1 MDGVASSRALL
12 LRDVFRIFRSGPVET
27 VALRGANL
35 QIDAGEFVAVVG
47 PSGSGKSTL
56 MHIAAGLEEASAGS
70 VEVAG
75 EPFAGLDD
83 EALLRMRRR
92 LVGVVFQRDNL
103 WSHLTALENV
113 ALAGQLARRPD
124 AIERSRSLLD
134 DLGLAARANHL
145 PSELSG
151 GEQQRVAVAAALIN
165 EPALLLA
172 DEPTGELDRAS
183 ETLVL
188 DVLETAR
195 HARKCALMIV
205 THSEEVAARAG
216 RVVRMENGVCL

>member
-1 MDGVASSRALL
+1 VEGVANSRALV

-35 QIDAGEFVAVVG
+35 QIEAGEFVAVAG

-56 MHIAAGLEEASAGS
+56 LHIAAGLEEASAGS

-75 EPFAGLDD
+75 EPFVGLDD

-113 ALAGQLARRPD
+113 ALAGQLARRTD
-124 AIERSRSLLD
+124 AVERSRSLLD
-134 DLGLAARANHL
+134 DLGIGARANHL
-145 PSELSG
+145 PSALSG

-188 DVLETAR
+188 DVLEAAR
-195 HARKCALMIV
+195 RDRKCALMIV

-216 RVVRMENGVCL
+216 RVVRMENGVCR

>member
-1 MDGVASSRALL
+1 MH
-12 LRDVFRIFRSGPVET
+12 IE
-27 VALRGANL
+27 
-35 QIDAGEFVAVVG
+35 AGEFVALVG

-56 MHIAAGLEEASAGS
+56 LQVAAGLDEPSAGT

-75 EPFAGLDD
+75 EGLAGLGD

-92 LVGVVFQRDNL
+92 LIGVVFQRDNL
-103 WSHLTALENV
+103 FSHLTALENI
-113 ALAGQLARRPD
+113 ALAGKLSGRGD
-124 AIERSRSLLD
+124 AVDRSRQLLD
-134 DLGLAARANHL
+134 ELGLAARAGNR

-165 EPALLLA
+165 EPALLVA

-183 ETLVL
+183 EALVL
-188 DVLETAR
+188 DILEKSQQKHR
-195 HARKCALMIV
+195 CALMVV

-216 RVVRMENGVCL
+216 RVVRMENGICR

>member
-1 MDGVASSRALL
+1 MGGVTSSRALV

-27 VALRGANL
+27 VALRGASL
-35 QIDAGEFVAVVG
+35 EIEAGEFVALVG

-56 MHIAAGLEEASAGS
+56 MHVAAGLDEPSAGS

-75 EPFAGLDD
+75 EQFAGLDE

-113 ALAGQLARRPD
+113 ALAGQLARRTD
-124 AIERSRSLLD
+124 AVERSRRLLK
-134 DLGLAARANHL
+134 DLGLAGREGNR
-145 PSELSG
+145 PSALSG

-183 ETLVL
+183 EALVL

-195 HARKCALMIV
+195 QQHGCALMIV
-205 THSEEVAARAG
+205 THSEEVASRSG
-216 RVVRMENGVCL
+216 RVVRMENGVCQ

>member
-1 MDGVASSRALL
+1 MDRVANTRALVL
-12 LRDVFRIFRSGPVET
+12 NDVFRIFRMGPVET
-27 VALRGANL
+27 VALRGASMRV
-35 QIDAGEFVAVVG
+35 DTGEFVALVG

-56 MHIAAGLEEASAGS
+56 LHVAAGLDEASAGT

-75 EPFAGLDD
+75 EQFAGLDED
-83 EALLRMRRR
+83 ALLRLRRR

-103 WSHLTALENV
+103 WAHLTALENV
-113 ALAGQLARRPD
+113 ALPGRLAGRTD
-124 AIERSRSLLD
+124 AAERSRQLLD
-134 DLGLAARANHL
+134 DLGLAARAGNR

-165 EPALLLA
+165 EPVLLLA

-183 ETLVL
+183 EALVL
-188 DVLETAR
+188 DVLEKAR
-195 HARKCALMIV
+195 QKHGCALMIV

-216 RVVRMENGVCL
+216 RVVRMENGVCR

>member
-1 MDGVASSRALL
+1 MGGIASSRALV

-27 VALRGANL
+27 VALRGASM
-35 QIDAGEFVAVVG
+35 QIESGEFVALVG

-56 MHIAAGLEEASAGS
+56 LHVAAGLDEPSAGT

-75 EPFAGLDD
+75 EPFAGLDE
-83 EALLRMRRR
+83 EALLRLRRR

-103 WSHLTALENV
+103 WAHLTALENV
-113 ALAGQLARRPD
+113 ALAGQLAGRTD
-124 AIERSRSLLD
+124 AVDRSRHLLD
-134 DLGLAARANHL
+134 ELGLKAREGNR
-145 PSELSG
+145 PSALSG

-165 EPALLLA
+165 EPVLLVA

-183 ETLVL
+183 EALVL

-195 HARKCALMIV
+195 QQHGCALMIV

-216 RVVRMENGVCL
+216 RVVRMENGVCR

>member
-1 MDGVASSRALL
+1 MDRVGSTRALEL
-12 LRDVFRIFRSGPVET
+12 NDVFRIFRMGPVET
-27 VALRGANL
+27 VALRGASMT
-35 QIDAGEFVAVVG
+35 IDAGEFVALVG

-56 MHIAAGLEEASAGS
+56 LHVAAGLDEASAGT

-75 EPFAGLDD
+75 EQFAGLDE
-83 EALLRMRRR
+83 EALLRLRRR

-103 WSHLTALENV
+103 WTHLTALENV
-113 ALAGQLARRPD
+113 ALPGRLAGRKDVA
-124 AIERSRSLLD
+124 ERSRQLLD
-134 DLGLAARANHL
+134 DLGLAARAGNR

-165 EPALLLA
+165 EPALLVA

-183 ETLVL
+183 ESLVL
-188 DVLETAR
+188 DVLEKAR
-195 HARKCALMIV
+195 QKHGCALMIV

-216 RVVRMENGVCL
+216 RVVRMENGVCR

>member
-1 MDGVASSRALL
+1 MDGVATPRALVV
-12 LRDVFRIFRSGPVET
+12 RDVFRIFRSGPVET
-27 VALRGANL
+27 VALRGATL
-35 QIDAGEFVAVVG
+35 QIEAGEFVALVG
-47 PSGSGKSTL
+47 PSGCGKSTL
-56 MHIAAGLEEASAGS
+56 LHIAAGLDEASAGS
-70 VEVAG
+70 VAVAG
-75 EPFAGLDD
+75 EHLAGLDE

-113 ALAGQLARRPD
+113 ALAGQLARRSD
-124 AIERSRSLLD
+124 AVERSRRLLD
-134 DLGLAARANHL
+134 DLGLAGRADHR
-145 PSELSG
+145 PSALSG

-183 ETLVL
+183 EALVL

-195 HARKCALMIV
+195 QRYRCALMIV
-205 THSEEVAARAG
+205 THSEEVAARSG
-216 RVVRMENGVCL
+216 RVVRMENGACQ

>member
-1 MDGVASSRALL
+1 MDRVANPQALVVT
-12 LRDVFRIFRSGPVET
+12 DVFRIFRSGPVET
-27 VALRGANL
+27 VALKGASM
-35 QIDAGEFVAVVG
+35 QIAAGEFVALVG

-56 MHIAAGLEEASAGS
+56 LHVAAGLDEPSAGT

-75 EPFAGLDD
+75 EKFAGLDE
-83 EALLRMRRR
+83 EALLRLRRR

-103 WSHLTALENV
+103 WPHLTALENV
-113 ALAGQLARRPD
+113 ALPGRLAGRTD
-124 AIERSRSLLD
+124 AVERSRQLLD
-134 DLGLAARANHL
+134 DLGLAARAGNR

-165 EPALLLA
+165 QPVLLVA

-183 ETLVL
+183 EALVL

-195 HARKCALMIV
+195 QKHGCALMIV
-205 THSEEVAARAG
+205 THSEEVAARSG
-216 RVVRMENGVCL
+216 RVVRMENGVCR

>member
-1 MDGVASSRALL
+1 MGGVARSRALVL
-12 LRDVFRIFRSGPVET
+12 TDVFRIFRTGPVET
-27 VALRGANL
+27 VALRGASL
-35 QIDAGEFVAVVG
+35 HVEAGEFVALVG

-56 MHIAAGLEEASAGS
+56 MHVAAGLDEPSAGT

-75 EPFAGLDD
+75 EQFAGLDED
-83 EALLRMRRR
+83 ALLRLRRR

-103 WSHLTALENV
+103 WPHLTALQNV
-113 ALAGQLARRPD
+113 ELAGRLAGRAHAMARARR
-124 AIERSRSLLD
+124 LLD
-134 DLGLAARANHL
+134 DLGLASRAGNR
-145 PSELSG
+145 PNALSG

-165 EPALLLA
+165 EPVLLFA

-183 ETLVL
+183 EARVL

-195 HARKCALMIV
+195 QQHGCALIIV

-216 RVVRMENGVCL
+216 RVVRMENGICH

>member
-1 MDGVASSRALL
+1 MDHVAGARALV
-12 LRDVFRIFRSGPVET
+12 LRDVFRIFRMGPVET
-27 VALRGANL
+27 VALRGASMK
-35 QIDAGEFVAVVG
+35 IEAGEFVALVG

-56 MHIAAGLEEASAGS
+56 LHVAAGLDEPSAGT

-75 EPFAGLDD
+75 EQFAGLDED
-83 EALLRMRRR
+83 ALLRLRRR

-103 WSHLTALENV
+103 WPHLTALENV
-113 ALAGQLARRPD
+113 ALPGRLAGRTDTA
-124 AIERSRSLLD
+124 ERSRQLLD
-134 DLGLAARANHL
+134 DLGLAARAGNR

-165 EPALLLA
+165 EPVLLAA

-183 ETLVL
+183 EALVL
-188 DVLETAR
+188 DVLERAR
-195 HARKCALMIV
+195 QKHGCALMIV

-216 RVVRMENGVCL
+216 RVVRMENGVCR

>member
-1 MDGVASSRALL
+1 MVAVANSRALVI
-12 LRDVFRIFRSGPVET
+12 RDVFRIFRSGPVET
-27 VALRGANL
+27 VALRGATL
-35 QIDAGEFVAVVG
+35 EIEAGEFVALVG

-56 MHIAAGLEEASAGS
+56 MHLAAGLDEPSAGT

-75 EPFAGLDD
+75 EQFAGLDE

-113 ALAGQLARRPD
+113 ALAGQLARRTD
-124 AIERSRSLLD
+124 SVERSRSLLN
-134 DLGLAARANHL
+134 DLGLAGREGNR
-145 PSELSG
+145 PSALSG

-165 EPALLLA
+165 EPVLLLA

-183 ETLVL
+183 EALVL
-188 DVLETAR
+188 DVLQTAR
-195 HARKCALMIV
+195 QKHGCALMIV
-205 THSEEVAARAG
+205 THSEEVAARSG
-216 RVVRMENGVCL
+216 RVVRMENGVCQ